1 MSQKK
6 LRTEVIQLEDALGQV
21 RKAYEMLRIEFEQ
34 TLAAHEQTGRCS
46 ILYIPGSCFSL
57 CILDLNICLS
67 YPPQKSSSVVVLLS
81 LCVSSFICSVCFDFI
96 CFSGVVE

>member
-34 TLAAHEQTGRCS
+34 TLAAHEQTGK
-46 ILYIPGSCFSL
+46 YV
-57 CILDLNICLS
+57 
-67 YPPQKSSSVVVLLS
+67 Y
-81 LCVSSFICSVCFDFI
+81 
-96 CFSGVVE
+96 